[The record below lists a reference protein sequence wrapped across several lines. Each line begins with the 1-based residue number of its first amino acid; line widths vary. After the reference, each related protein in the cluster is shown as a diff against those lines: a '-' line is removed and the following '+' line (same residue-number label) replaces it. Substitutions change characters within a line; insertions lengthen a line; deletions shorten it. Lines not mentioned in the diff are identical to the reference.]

1 MAEQPTAPLRK
12 AIESSL
18 PERPFTLEFWDG
30 SRVPATADGGPTISF
45 RSPDAIRRMI
55 ANPGELGLGRAYVTG
70 EIDVD
75 DLDKIIGLLGRWKAP
90 PMGPLVKGRIGVAAL
105 RAAGLKRP
113 PPPPAAE
120 LQPDRKRHTKQRD
133 SEAVR
138 HHYDVSNDFFALFLD
153 ESMTYSCA
161 LFADGAETLEDAQ
174 FAKLDLVCR
183 KLELGPG
190 VRVLDIGSGWGSF
203 GIHAAR
209 EHGAEVVGIT
219 LSPPQAELAN
229 QRAAEAGVGEKTE
242 FRVQDYRDLGEE
254 RFDAISSI
262 GMIEHVGDPRMEEYA
277 SVIERALVPD
287 GKVLNHGI
295 TWTAPEV
302 HIGSDFSER
311 YVFPDGEVPPLSRV
325 VVAFERAGLEPLHI
339 ENLHRDY
346 GETLR
351 HWIERLDQNLEQAE
365 RLAGPERVRVWRLY
379 LRAARNGFDTGRNSV
394 FQTLLSRPL
403 ETSGEQPLRPPAEAR
418 RPVTA

>member
-1 MAEQPTAPLRK
+1 
-12 AIESSL
+12 
-18 PERPFTLEFWDG
+18 
-30 SRVPATADGGPTISF
+30 
-45 RSPDAIRRMI
+45 
-55 ANPGELGLGRAYVTG
+55 
-70 EIDVD
+70 
-75 DLDKIIGLLGRWKAP
+75 
-90 PMGPLVKGRIGVAAL
+90 
-105 RAAGLKRP
+105 
-113 PPPPAAE
+113 
-120 LQPDRKRHTKQRD
+120 
-133 SEAVR
+133 R

-254 RFDAISSI
+254 RFDTISSI

-277 SVIERALVPD
+277 SMIERALVPD